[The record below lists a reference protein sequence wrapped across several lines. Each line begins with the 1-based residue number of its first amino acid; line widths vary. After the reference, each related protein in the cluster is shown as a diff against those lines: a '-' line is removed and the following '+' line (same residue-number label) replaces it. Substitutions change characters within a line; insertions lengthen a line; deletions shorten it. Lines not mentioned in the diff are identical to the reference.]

1 MIGQVLLKF
10 VKLEL
15 QVECLLA
22 DMAFFPSFPPDFFLP
37 GQKGLG
43 SRLLRIRFSSIDRSP
58 KSKLK

>member
-22 DMAFFPSFPPDFFLP
+22 DMAFFPSFPPDFFFAWP
-37 GQKGLG
+37 EG
-43 SRLLRIRFSSIDRSP
+43 SPVQTTED
-58 KSKLK
+58 KV

>member
-22 DMAFFPSFPPDFFLP
+22 DMAFFPSFPPDFFFCLARRVSSP
-37 GQKGLG
+37 DYWGQGLAQ
-43 SRLLRIRFSSIDRSP
+43 
-58 KSKLK
+58 